1 MREFIENVSLHAP
14 LFATEESFLFVLAVC
29 LAAGVALGIF
39 CRLVYGAFLLWG
51 FLVGSIG
58 LLLLWVLVAALP
70 VKWALVLAA
79 AVALP
84 IALLFYIDEKSEVTA
99 AEFEA
104 AAAKRDIDLEEMFS
118 GDPDAAEI
126 MAEIAN
132 LDVEDP
138 SNDWPEGSMF
148 QGIPKRV
155 VRNAALMLLGGYLA
169 LSAIA
174 LIIIMGN

>member
-1 MREFIENVSLHAP
+1 
-14 LFATEESFLFVLAVC
+14 
-29 LAAGVALGIF
+29 
-39 CRLVYGAFLLWG
+39 
-51 FLVGSIG
+51 
-58 LLLLWVLVAALP
+58 
-70 VKWALVLAA
+70 
-79 AVALP
+79 
-84 IALLFYIDEKSEVTA
+84 
-99 AEFEA
+99 
-104 AAAKRDIDLEEMFS
+104 MFS

>member
-1 MREFIENVSLHAP
+1 MVREFIENISLNAP
-14 LFATEESFLFVLAVC
+14 LFASDESFLFVLAVS
-29 LAAGVALGIF
+29 LAAGVALGIY

-58 LLLLWVLVAALP
+58 LLLIWVLVAALP

-84 IALLFYIDEKSEVTA
+84 IVVLFYVDEKSEVTA

-104 AAAKRDIDLEEMFS
+104 AAAKRNIDLPDLFS
-118 GDPDAAEI
+118 GDPDAAKI

-132 LDVEDP
+132 LGVEDP

-148 QGIPKRV
+148 RGIPKRI
-155 VRNAALMLLGGYLA
+155 VRNAALMLVGGY
-169 LSAIA
+169 SG
-174 LIIIMGN
+174 LIITAMYLV